1 MDGWAGA
8 SPPISQDLST
18 VRCSS
23 GVRQV
28 LAFPPFASTIFFVGV
43 TIRELKRCV
52 NQETSFVTISPMLNM
67 KDLENYEEQA
77 FIKKGTERIEES
89 AIDTASSS
97 LNDLVY
103 SYCGSVCFLGECEK
117 QIQFE
122 VKEEST
128 PTYDPLLQLFK
139 RMRNNEEVQA
149 SRQLLFDEESV
160 VVEVSSRSG
169 L

>member
-1 MDGWAGA
+1 MY
-8 SPPISQDLST
+8 
-18 VRCSS
+18 
-23 GVRQV
+23 GVV
-28 LAFPPFASTIFFVGV
+28 SATIFFVGV
-43 TIRELKRCV
+43 TIRELEWLIFLSF
-52 NQETSFVTISPMLNM
+52 ETLCIKKLLLLQYPILNM

-77 FIKKGTERIEES
+77 LIEKGTGRIEES

-103 SYCGSVCFLGECEK
+103 SYCGRVCFLGECEK

-122 VKEEST
+122 VEEESL
-128 PTYDPLLQLFK
+128 PTYDPLMQLFK

-160 VVEVSSRSG
+160 VDEVSSRSG